1 MRRCHCSSCAAWAQ
15 SSTSVRLSELLLSF
29 STACTAARNPS
40 FWRSANRCGRNSRA
54 RVLRFRPSCLE
65 RQPLWKKAGTPV
77 EHLPQEIVMPV
88 EDMVDAALA
97 GLDQGEFVTIPA
109 LPDAGQ
115 WQTYEAARQALR
127 PNLSRV
133 EPAARYGIARVRA

>member
-1 MRRCHCSSCAAWAQ
+1 MRRYHRSSSAAREQ

-29 STACTAARNPS
+29 STACTAARKPS
-40 FWRSANRCGRNSRA
+40 FWRSANRCGRNSTA
-54 RVLRFRPSCLE
+54 RVLGFRPSCLE
-65 RQPLWKKAGTPV
+65 RQKAGTPV

-88 EDMVDAALA
+88 EDIVDAALA
-97 GLDQGEFVTIPA
+97 GLDQSEFVNIPA

-127 PNLSRV
+127 PNVSRV
-133 EPAARYGIARVRA
+133 EPAARHGIVRVRA